1 MIGRMWSGRTGTS
14 RDADAYEEVF
24 RTEVLDELGALAG
37 FRGAYLMRREHGT
50 GAEFV
55 ALTLFD
61 SLDDVRG
68 FAGEDYH
75 KANVSPPARAVLSDF
90 DEEVR
95 HFTVVAAP
103 E

>member
-1 MIGRMWSGRTGTS
+1 M
-14 RDADAYEEVF
+14 
-24 RTEVLDELGALAG
+24 DELGALPG
-37 FRGAYLMRREHGT
+37 FRGGYLLRRDHDG

-55 ALTLFD
+55 TLTLFD
-61 SLDDVRG
+61 SLDDVRT
-68 FAGEDYH
+68 FAGEAYH
-75 KANVSPPARAVLSDF
+75 KANVSAPARAVLSDF